1 VRHQVQRWSAVLV
14 VALAT
19 ATAGCSDDPG
29 DQAGARDDNWIPFE
43 SSEGGFRVEL
53 PSLPETNAESVPS
66 PSGPLEAAVFT
77 VEASRDVGYIVAYTD
92 YPEDVLDLDPVVA
105 LDQAVQEAA
114 SNVSGTL
121 ESSTRLTVEGFPAVD
136 YVIAVDEGRLEAR
149 AILTGRR
156 IYLVQRAARQPD
168 QADFRRLVDS
178 FGLLET

>member
-1 VRHQVQRWSAVLV
+1 MRHQVQRWSAVLV

-29 DQAGARDDNWIPFE
+29 DQAGARDDWVPFE
-43 SSEGGFRVEL
+43 SSKGGFRMEL

-77 VEASRDVGYIVAYTD
+77 VEASPDVGYIVAYRD
-92 YPEDVLDLDPVVA
+92 YPEAVLDLDPVVA

-114 SNVSGTL
+114 SSVSGTL

-136 YVIAVDEGRLEAR
+136 YVIAVDKGRLEAR

-156 IYLVQRAARQPD
+156 IYLVQRVARQPD
-168 QADFRRLVDS
+168 QGDFRRLVDS
-178 FGLLET
+178 FDLLET